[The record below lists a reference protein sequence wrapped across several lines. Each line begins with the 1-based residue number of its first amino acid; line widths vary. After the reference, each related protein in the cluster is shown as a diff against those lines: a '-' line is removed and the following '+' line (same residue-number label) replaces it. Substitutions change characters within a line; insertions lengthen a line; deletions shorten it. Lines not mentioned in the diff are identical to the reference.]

1 MQNSP
6 HIISTENPNF
16 GYILNPSLIC
26 IVLFSSV
33 DYYNKEVTRL
43 TRALARYYSIRDD
56 ATLASFYSMHNLT
69 LEVKAR
75 PWPYSLKGGHDG

>member
-6 HIISTENPNF
+6 HISTENPNF

-43 TRALARYYSIRDD
+43 TQALARYYCIRDD